1 MKNKQHFKLKA
12 EGLVLKI
19 NHLIFWWY
27 YRKVDNHFKQY
38 TFFKSVSL
46 LRQHWEHDQFVI
58 KGQNELIR
66 NAIQEESRLNK
77 ENSQLRIQQIATDGQ
92 IRWAN
97 KNFGT
102 NWTPQTDN

>member
-1 MKNKQHFKLKA
+1 MKTQKVLKIA
-12 EGLVLKI
+12 EGLVLRI

-66 NAIQEESRLNK
+66 KAIN
-77 ENSQLRIQQIATDGQ
+77 ENSNLRIQQIY
-92 IRWAN
+92 
-97 KNFGT
+97 
-102 NWTPQTDN
+102 DNNI